1 MEKVFKIR
9 CSAIS
14 NIMAGEVGL
23 TDVQESRLNE
33 LLLRRNGTGKPLT
46 DNMNVELDKLIYK
59 KDNPELPQGA
69 KTYCKNWLKK
79 ALFFRDDNWKSI
91 VIDKGLMC
99 EFDGIK
105 LINEVY
111 NVNVEKN
118 DEYFSNEFIQ
128 GSPDVLQGSEL
139 VRDIKSSWDLFT
151 FPMFDDE
158 LPKPE
163 YWWQLQGYML
173 LTGIKK
179 ASLDYVLIDTPMP
192 LVDLD
197 LKKLYYQ
204 SGGVA
209 ADWTPE
215 HYESYYPNYRFD
227 DIPKEKR
234 VKSFVFDLENG
245 IEEKIIERVE
255 MCRKYIDTL
264 LKN

>member
-1 MEKVFKIR
+1 MKEFKIR
-9 CSAIS
+9 CSAIA

-23 TDVQESRLNE
+23 TDVQKVTLSEYEKRA
-33 LLLRRNGTGKPLT
+33 NGEGKPLT
-46 DNMNVELDKLIYK
+46 DNMKADYAKLCNK
-59 KDNPELPQGA
+59 RDNPELPQGA
-69 KTYCKNWLKK
+69 KTYCKKWLKK
-79 ALFFRDDNWKSI
+79 TLFWRDENWKSI

-99 EFDGIK
+99 EEHGIK
-105 LINEVY
+105 LVSEVY
-111 NVNVEKN
+111 NVELFKN
-118 DEYFSNEFIQ
+118 EDKFSNEFMD
-128 GSPDVLQGSEL
+128 GSPDIIQKKEL

-163 YWWQLQGYML
+163 YWWQLQGYMI
-173 LTGIKK
+173 LTGITK

-209 ADWTPE
+209 EDWTPE
-215 HYESYYPNYRFD
+215 HYERYYHNYRFD

-234 VKSFVFDLENG
+234 VKSFVFELKNG
-245 IEEKIIERVE
+245 LEEKIKERVV
-255 MCRKYIDTL
+255 MCRKYIDKL
-264 LKN
+264 LELS